1 MGSTNTWEGSAG
13 PSYHYCDVYGNII
26 IRVVFIII
34 IIIIVINV
42 LLLVVLV
49 VPLRCLEQA
58 VPDENV
64 PGKHYLFSWGT
75 LAEAMYRARASE
87 PDNPQVAR
95 ISNYIQLL
103 ST

>member
-1 MGSTNTWEGSAG
+1 M
-13 PSYHYCDVYGNII
+13 II
-26 IRVVFIII
+26 F
-34 IIIIVINV
+34 IIVINV

-58 VPDENV
+58 IPDENV
-64 PGKHYLFSWGT
+64 PGKHYFISWGT
-75 LAEAMYRARASE
+75 LVEAMYRAHASE

-95 ISNYIQLL
+95 ISNYIQVL